1 MNIRSVLTTNLDM
14 STTRVCT
21 ERTPQC
27 TMSFQMMLKL
37 CQDIGRAVYI
47 KREMRPHYENST
59 LSSNCSSTLLLCLRI
74 LPDLQRL

>member
-37 CQDIGRAVYI
+37 GQDIGRAVYI
-47 KREMRPHYENST
+47 KREICPHYENST
-59 LSSNCSSTLLLCLRI
+59 TI
-74 LPDLQRL
+74 KQLQFNTTPLFANPT